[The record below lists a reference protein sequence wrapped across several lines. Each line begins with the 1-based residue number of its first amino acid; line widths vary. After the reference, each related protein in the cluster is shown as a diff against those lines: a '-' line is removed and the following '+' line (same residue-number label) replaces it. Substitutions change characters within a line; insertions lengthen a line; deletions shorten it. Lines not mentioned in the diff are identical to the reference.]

1 MDQVAAPEPLS
12 AVELASRI
20 AAGSL
25 RSVELVEGCLER
37 IAASD
42 GEVQAWAHLD
52 PDYALQQAR
61 EHDDYRGRGLP
72 LGPLHGVPV
81 GLKDII
87 DTADMPTENGTVLDA
102 GRRPRS
108 DATLVSR
115 LRAAGAVIL
124 GKTVTTELAF
134 YSPGKTRNPHDPE
147 RTPGG
152 SSSGSAAAVA
162 AGQVPLAVGTQTNGS
177 VIRPASFCGVVGF
190 KPTHGMISRHG
201 LLSQSPPLDT
211 VGVFAGSVADAA
223 LLAEILAGYDPAD
236 ADTRPSAAPRLLETA
251 QSAPPVRPS
260 FAFVKGPTWE
270 AAGQD
275 VRDGFAE
282 LQDFLGE
289 ACDEVPLPSA
299 FSRAHDLQRILMV
312 AGFAKNLAP
321 YYDKGRDRLS
331 DVMRAAIEEG
341 RKVLAVDYQLALEWI
356 EVFNAGLDE
365 IFERY
370 DAILTPAAIGEAP
383 RGLDATGDPT
393 FCTLW
398 SLCGTPAVTLPL
410 LQGAAGL
417 PIGVQMVGRRG
428 YDGRLLRNANWLT
441 NQLAAIEE

>member
-1 MDQVAAPEPLS
+1 MTAERRGSATEQAAD
-12 AVELASRI
+12 I

-25 RSVELVEGCLER
+25 RSLDLVRGYLDR
-37 IAASD
+37 IAAE
-42 GEVQAWAHLD
+42 GEAVRAWTYLD
-52 PDYALQQAR
+52 PEHALRQAQER
-61 EHDDYRGRGLP
+61 DDQRGLGRP

-87 DTADMPTENGTVLDA
+87 DTADMPTENGTPLDA
-102 GRRPRS
+102 GRRPRH

-115 LRAAGAVIL
+115 LRGAGAVIM

-134 YSPGKTRNPHDPE
+134 YAPGKTHNPHDSN

-190 KPTHGMISRHG
+190 KPSHGMISRQG

-211 VGVFAGSVADAA
+211 VGVFAQSVEDAA
-223 LLAEILAGYDPAD
+223 LLVDVIAGHDPAD
-236 ADTRPSAAPRLLETA
+236 SATRPMAHPRLLETA
-251 QSAPPVRPS
+251 RSAPPVKPS
-260 FAFVKGPTWE
+260 FALVKGPTWD
-270 AAGQD
+270 AAD
-275 VRDGFAE
+275 ADTKDGLAE
-282 LQDFLGE
+282 LSDFLGD

-299 FSRAHDLQRILMV
+299 FDRAHDLQRVLMM

-321 YYDKGRDRLS
+321 YYEKGRDQLS
-331 DVMRAAIEEG
+331 DVMRGAIEEG
-341 RKVLAVDYQLALEWI
+341 RKILAVDYALAEEWI
-356 EVFNAGLDE
+356 DVLNGGLAE

-370 DAILTPAAIGEAP
+370 DAILTPAAVGEAP
-383 RGLDATGDPT
+383 EGLEATGDPT

-398 SLCGTPAVTLPL
+398 TLCGTSAVTLPL
-410 LQGAAGL
+410 LQGSAGL
-417 PIGVQMVGRRG
+417 PIGVQMVAGRG
-428 YDGRLLRNANWLT
+428 DDARLLRSARWLMDE
-441 NQLAAIEE
+441 LAKAEG

>member
-1 MDQVAAPEPLS
+1 MDQIAAPEILS
-12 AVELASRI
+12 ATEQAELI
-20 AAGSL
+20 AAGTL
-25 RSVELVEGCLER
+25 RSVDLVRGCLER

-42 GEVQAWAHLD
+42 ATVQAWAHLD
-52 PDYALQQAR
+52 PEYALEQAGER
-61 EHDDYRGRGLP
+61 DEFRGSGLP

-81 GLKDII
+81 GVKDIV

-102 GRRPRS
+102 GRRPRQ

-134 YSPGKTRNPHDPE
+134 YAPGKTRNPHDPE
-147 RTPGG
+147 RSPGG

-162 AGQVPLAVGTQTNGS
+162 AGHVPLAVGTQTNGS

-190 KPTHGMISRHG
+190 KPTHGLISRHG

-211 VGVFAGSVADAA
+211 VGVFANSVEDAG
-223 LLAEILAGYDPAD
+223 LLADVIAGHDPGDPA
-236 ADTRPSAAPRLLETA
+236 TRPMAHPRLRELA

-260 FAFVKGPTWE
+260 FALVKGPTWE
-270 AAGQD
+270 AAEAD
-275 VRDGFAE
+275 TRDGFAE
-282 LQDFLGE
+282 LKEFLGDS
-289 ACDEVPLPSA
+289 CDEVPLPSS
-299 FSRAHDLQRILMV
+299 FDKAHDLLRLLMV

-321 YYDKGRDRLS
+321 YYEKGRDQLS
-331 DVMRAAIEEG
+331 GVMRAAIEEG
-341 RKVLAVDYQLALEWI
+341 RKVLAVDYTLAVEWI
-356 EVFNAGLDE
+356 EVLNAGLDE

-370 DAILTPAAIGEAP
+370 DAILTPAAVGEAP
-383 RGLDATGDPT
+383 SGLKSTVDPA

-398 SLCGTPAVTLPL
+398 TLCGTPAVTLPL
-410 LQGAAGL
+410 LQGEAGL

-428 YDGRLLRNANWLT
+428 DDGRLLRSARWLT
-441 NQLAAIEE
+441 EQLAAVEE

>member
-1 MDQVAAPEPLS
+1 MTTEGRSSAAEQ
-12 AVELASRI
+12 AAGI

-25 RSVELVEGCLER
+25 RSLDLVRSYLDR
-37 IAASD
+37 IAAE
-42 GEVQAWAHLD
+42 GEAVRAWTYLD
-52 PDYALQQAR
+52 PEYALRQAQER
-61 EHDDYRGRGLP
+61 DDQRGAGRP

-87 DTADMPTENGTVLDA
+87 DTADMPTENGTPLDA
-102 GRRPRS
+102 GRRPRH

-115 LRAAGAVIL
+115 LRGAGAVIM
-124 GKTVTTELAF
+124 GKTVSTELAF
-134 YSPGKTRNPHDPE
+134 YAPGKTHNPHDPD

-177 VIRPASFCGVVGF
+177 VIRPASFCGVVGY
-190 KPTHGMISRHG
+190 KPTHGMISRQG

-211 VGVFAGSVADAA
+211 VGVFSQTVEDAA
-223 LLAEILAGYDPAD
+223 LLVDAIAGHDPAD
-236 ADTRPSAAPRLLETA
+236 SATRPMAHPRLLETA
-251 QSAPPVRPS
+251 RSTPPVKPS
-260 FAFVKGPTWE
+260 FALIKGPTWD
-270 AAGQD
+270 AADADTREGLS
-275 VRDGFAE
+275 E
-282 LQDFLGE
+282 LRDFLGD

-299 FSRAHDLQRILMV
+299 FDRAHDLQRLLMV

-321 YYDKGRDRLS
+321 YYEKGRERLS

-341 RKVLAVDYQLALEWI
+341 RSVLAVDYALAVEW
-356 EVFNAGLDE
+356 VDVLNAGLAE

-383 RGLDATGDPT
+383 EGLSATGDPT

-398 SLCGTPAVTLPL
+398 TLCGTPAITVPL

-417 PIGVQMVGRRG
+417 PIGVQMVGERG
-428 YDGRLLRNANWLT
+428 DDARLLRSARWLMDE
-441 NQLAAIEE
+441 LAVAEE